1 MPSINSFALKT
12 FGCKVNQYDSQL
24 LADALSALGLRRV
37 PGRAIDRS
45 PEEDPGLVVVNTC
58 AVTVRSEAKARRFI
72 RSLLRK
78 RPEATVLATGCAVR
92 RDPDQWAALG
102 CGDGSRLLTAPDL
115 PQVARTLADAGL
127 LPDEATTTADLPS
140 RISTFAGHDR
150 AFVKVQDGCQS
161 FCSYCIVPFVRPGL
175 WSKPA
180 ADVVDEVAHLSQAG
194 YGEVVLV
201 GVHLGLYGSEGG
213 ECRLAPLLRR
223 LLDETDVGRLR
234 LSSIEPQE
242 VSDELIELAAGS
254 ARVCPH
260 FHLPLQSGDDR
271 ILQAMNRRYTVRDYL
286 STLERIARRVP
297 RPSFTTDLLVGF
309 PDEGEEEFAH
319 SLQVCRRAGFSRIH
333 VFHFSPR
340 PGTRAATLPGRPR
353 HHLVARREHE
363 LLTLAEDLA
372 QSYRRQFVGE
382 SVEVVLESRRDRATG
397 MRQGVTERYL
407 RMRFPCRPESCAS
420 EVRPGTLVTVRVSGV
435 DGVGLL
441 GTCEPSPRPTPQ
453 LPA

>member
-1 MPSINSFALKT
+1 MPSITTFAVRT

-37 PGRAIDRS
+37 PERASDDS
-45 PEEDPGLVVVNTC
+45 PEERPRLVVVNTC
-58 AVTVRSEAKARRFI
+58 AVTARSEAKARRLI

-78 RPEATVLATGCAVR
+78 RPEATVLVTGCAVR
-92 RDPDQWAALG
+92 RDPDRWGELAS
-102 CGDGSRLLTAPDL
+102 GDRARLLVVPH
-115 PQVARTLADAGL
+115 PSQVGEALADAGL
-127 LPDEATTTADLPS
+127 LRDEATTTADLPS
-140 RISTFAGHDR
+140 CISTFAGHDR

-180 ADVVDEVAHLSQAG
+180 DEVVDEVAHLSHAG

-201 GVHLGLYGSEGG
+201 GVHLGLYGSDGSAG
-213 ECRLAPLLRR
+213 CTLAALIRR

-242 VSDELIELAAGS
+242 VSDELIDVAAGS

-286 STLERIARRVP
+286 NTLKRIARRVP

-309 PDEGEEEFAH
+309 PGEEEEEFAH
-319 SLQVCRRAGFSRIH
+319 SLQVCRQAGFSRIH

-353 HHLVARREHE
+353 QHLVARREHE
-363 LLTLAEDLA
+363 LLALAEDLA
-372 QSYRRQFVGE
+372 QSYRRQFVGGD
-382 SVEVVLESRRDRATG
+382 VEVLLESRRDRATG
-397 MRQGVTERYL
+397 MLQGLTERYL
-407 RMRFPCRPESCAS
+407 RVRFPCRPESCAS

-435 DGVGLL
+435 DDVGLL
-441 GTCEPSPRPTPQ
+441 GTCEPSP
-453 LPA
+453 